1 MSIMSKRKGKSGGAR
16 VITLNLAYEE
26 NDLRI
31 TFLYVFDKKVMDNIS
46 DEKIR
51 EIIADNGLK

>member
-1 MSIMSKRKGKSGGAR
+1 MSKRKGKSCGAR

-26 NDLRI
+26 NDLKI
-31 TFLYVFDKKVMDNIS
+31 TFLYVFDKKDMDNIS
-46 DEKIR
+46 YENIR